1 MEPIN
6 YAIDS
11 MSSNSMK
18 SSNPHSGIHK
28 ENYVKT
34 IDTNGNNPACN
45 QGGNMIVY
53 ALSSP
58 CKGESGGLTY
68 MPMKLRVRKITE
80 RECLRLMGLPDDW
93 FDGADLPKTRQ
104 YQIIGNGLVTGK
116 DSYFW
121 YMWQNIYKLLNK
133 KRPTVFSQFSGTGMT
148 EYITDEL
155 GFFTVYASEIDES
168 ANKAHANLQ
177 RKGILDRRTRNLG
190 DITKVSGY
198 KIRPCDVIFSSSP
211 CQSFSHAGKGEGE
224 DGESGLIWETIR
236 TAREMLEATN
246 GRYPSVIATEN
257 VAGELSHKHFLTK
270 FLIALD
276 RMGYAIDIQLHN
288 ALDYNVAQSRERVAI
303 VAIKKE
309 LVDGN
314 SFEEHRH
321 NRVQRVLKKT
331 NADIQLFSG
340 IATFPHEPKKSNLI
354 DFIDDNVDEEYDL
367 SERACMGILRRAYQR
382 EKEIPAILAYALMV
396 QSGDLYYESEYDS
409 KHGKVDGNKL
419 REWYA
424 DIIDKGFEKVE
435 LPVCLENHGTDSR
448 IKIKENE
455 TPTVTSR
462 WGTGGNNMALVLD
475 VINDTGGGIT

>member
-1 MEPIN
+1 MGNDNNSMICKSVSENQRGNVWLSNHPGNITTGGGKPGQGYPCILSFQPRLQSMDIQDEHIGTLLATDYKGERCLLAMEPIN

-53 ALSSP
+53 ALQGNMIGWSDNAGPRGKGYKENEMYTINTVDRHGIMIASP
-58 CKGESGGLTY
+58 CKGEGDDLVLQ
-68 MPMKLRVRKITE
+68 PMKLRVRKITE
-80 RECLRLMGLPDDW
+80 REALRLMGLPPDW

-121 YMWQNIYKLLNK
+121 YMWQNIYNLLGK

-155 GFFTVYASEIDES
+155 GFFTAYASEIDES

-177 RKGILDRRTRNLG
+177 RKGVLDRRTRNLG
-190 DITKVSGY
+190 DITEVSGY

-211 CQSFSHAGKGEGE
+211 CQSFSHAGKMEGE

-314 SFEEHRH
+314 NFEEYRH

-340 IATFPHEPKKSNLI
+340 IATFPHEPKK
-354 DFIDDNVDEEYDL
+354 
-367 SERACMGILRRAYQR
+367 A
-382 EKEIPAILAYALMV
+382 
-396 QSGDLYYESEYDS
+396 
-409 KHGKVDGNKL
+409 
-419 REWYA
+419 
-424 DIIDKGFEKVE
+424 
-435 LPVCLENHGTDSR
+435 T
-448 IKIKENE
+448 
-455 TPTVTSR
+455 
-462 WGTGGNNMALVLD
+462 
-475 VINDTGGGIT
+475 